1 MTLQHA
7 ILLALQAS
15 IFLIVLGLGL
25 KVDAHQVALLFRR
38 PWLLVRSILA
48 ISVIMPLVAL
58 AIVIAF
64 DLRHAV
70 EIVLVALAI
79 APIPP
84 LLPGKESRAGGNAAY
99 AVGLMAIMALLAIVV
114 VPLSAHLM
122 GWAFHRPFAMSPTGI
137 ARIVLVMV
145 LLPLVL
151 GMAARKLMPA
161 FADRVAHPLSL
172 LATGLLL
179 LAVLAVLPATLPV
192 VWTLIGGGTLL
203 ALTAFVLAGLGVG
216 HVLGGPVDTER
227 TVLAL
232 STASR
237 HPAIALAIAKANF
250 PDEPLLGATVVLY
263 LLLATLLVL
272 PYVMWRK
279 RAATRPQH

>member
-1 MTLQHA
+1 MTLQHV
-7 ILLALQAS
+7 IILALQAS

-25 KVDAHQVALLFRR
+25 KADAAQARLLFQR
-38 PWLLVRSILA
+38 PRLLGRSILA
-48 ISVIMPLVAL
+48 ISVVMPIVAML
-58 AIVIAF
+58 IVSVL

-84 LLPGKESRAGGNAAY
+84 LLPGKEGRAGGNTAY
-99 AVGLMAIMALLAIVV
+99 GVVLMAIMALLAIVI
-114 VPLSAHLM
+114 VPMSAHLI
-122 GWAFHRPFAMSPTGI
+122 GWVFHQPFAMPPSDI
-137 ARIVLVMV
+137 ARTVLVMV

-151 GMAARKLMPA
+151 GMSVRKLMPG
-161 FADRVAHPLSL
+161 VANRIARPLSM

-179 LAVLAVLPATLPV
+179 LAVLAVLPAALPAMWKLV
-192 VWTLIGGGTLL
+192 GEGTLL
-203 ALTAFVLAGLGVG
+203 ALAAFVLVGLSVG
-216 HVLGGPVDTER
+216 HVLGGPVASER

-250 PDEPLLGATVVLY
+250 PDEPLLAATVVLY
-263 LLLATLLVL
+263 LLVATLIVL

-279 RAATRPQH
+279 RAAAAPP